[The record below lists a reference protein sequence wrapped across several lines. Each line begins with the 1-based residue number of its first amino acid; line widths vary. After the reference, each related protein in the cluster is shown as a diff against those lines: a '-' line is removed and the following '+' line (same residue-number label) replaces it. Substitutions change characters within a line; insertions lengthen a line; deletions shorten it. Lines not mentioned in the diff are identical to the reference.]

1 MSSASATADGP
12 KKGNKKLIIIIAAAV
27 LLLGIG
33 GGAIAYIVKHKAA
46 AAAAAADEEDGGDSD
61 AGEDA
66 PSSKA
71 EAHKP
76 DLTHVPTFVP
86 LEPFVVN
93 LADKETERFA
103 QVGVTLEVDDAK
115 FADQLKAY
123 MPAIRNGILMVLAH
137 KTSAQLLTQEGKLA
151 LQKEILR
158 ESVLPLGIE
167 VDDEGDAPQQG
178 KRKKKRKASVHNPV
192 TRVHFSNFIVQ

>member
-1 MSSASATADGP
+1 MSSASATVDAP
-12 KKGNKKLIIIIAAAV
+12 KKGNKKLIVIIAAAV
-27 LLLGIG
+27 LLVGIG
-33 GGAIAYIVKHKAA
+33 GGAIAYIVKQKAA
-46 AAAAAADEEDGGDSD
+46 AAAAAADEEDGSEGGGD
-61 AGEDA
+61 DA
-66 PSSKA
+66 PHAKA
-71 EAHKP
+71 ETPKHDPKY
-76 DLTHVPTFVP
+76 VPTFVP

-137 KTSAQLLTQEGKLA
+137 KTSAELLTQEGKLA

-167 VDDEGDAPQQG
+167 VEDEDEEPAQG
-178 KRKKKRKASVHNPV
+178 KRKKKRKAAVHNPV
-192 TRVHFSNFIVQ
+192 THVHYSTFIIQ